1 MTEIDVT
8 LTDYALA
15 LECLL
20 FVVVLHCRQTTPD
33 GLRLWFSA
41 FFASVGIASF
51 CGGTV
56 HGYFSGEQTLAFA
69 YLWTI
74 TLLAMGV
81 TAFSAW
87 AIGARLLFSK
97 PIAKWAIIASSA
109 QFIAYSIALFFRKKE
124 FWFAV
129 LDNLPAIL
137 FLIVAIAAAYWREKH
152 RDLILAAVGLVLALV
167 AALLQQLR
175 VGIHPDVFNH
185 NALYHV
191 LQGIALWLFF
201 LGVQSLGGTESAGS
215 GSNPLSDYTSAALRV
230 PGPTDH

>member
-20 FVVVLHCRQTTPD
+20 FVVVLHCRRATFD
-33 GLRLWFSA
+33 GLRWWLST
-41 FFASVGIASF
+41 FFVSVGVASF

-56 HGYFSGEQTLAFA
+56 HGFFSGGQTLASA

-81 TAFSAW
+81 TAFSVW
-87 AIGARLLFSK
+87 AIGAKLLFSK
-97 PIAKWAIIASSA
+97 PVEQWVIIASAA
-109 QFIAYSIALFFRKKE
+109 QFIAYCILLFVRKKE

-129 LDNLPAIL
+129 LDNVPAIL
-137 FLIVAIAAAYWREKH
+137 FLVVAIAAAYWREKR
-152 RDLILAAVGLVLALV
+152 RDLILTALGLALALV

-175 VGIHPDVFNH
+175 IGIHPDVFNH

-201 LGVQSLGGTESAGS
+201 LGVRSLGGTESTGL
-215 GSNPLSDYTSAALRV
+215 GSNSLSDSTSAALRV
-230 PGPTDH
+230 PGPTDR